1 MLRDYLITII
11 MLLAITLPE
20 FENDKIIFCDPIK
33 NTVIDNSKFI
43 RLIYSPQNYTLN
55 GLFVV
60 IPFLDYRLENNFNRY
75 KCYLNPEKNG
85 AIIKNIMTIEQQILD
100 KYNLP
105 KTKIYKLRE
114 NIKNGV
120 IKVFNENNSFKN
132 FILKISG
139 LWENQHE
146 YGLTYKFITI

>member
-1 MLRDYLITII
+1 
-11 MLLAITLPE
+11 MLLAIPLSD
-20 FENDKIIFCDPIK
+20 FEKDKIVFCDPIK

-43 RLIYSPQNYTLN
+43 RLIYSPEYYTLN
-55 GLFVV
+55 GLFMS
-60 IPFLDYRLENNFNRY
+60 IPFADYRLENNFNRY
-75 KCYLNPEKNG
+75 KCYLNSEKNS

-105 KTKIYKLRE
+105 KTKVYKLRD

-139 LWENQHE
+139 LWENQCE